1 MRRLFS
7 YGFGLLI
14 FLLAACNREEAQ
26 DNEWDGPVIEFQ
38 LNCEDGPVSKAGADG
53 DQEGVNAYRE
63 NLISWV
69 DFYFYPDGVTTSNA
83 TYHIRKENVNA
94 RSNASFSLV
103 LTTNQVNYLIFPV
116 LTETTTTTVLALAN
130 VPSDL
135 LDAEEDTSMDHL
147 LSLQTSTNFVT
158 DNYRQDRFIM
168 FGKTD
173 IHLNGRSKKVVS
185 SGNTIDLS
193 RLACKITVGI
203 KVDDQVK
210 YDTKR
215 KDDESGD
222 PIYEY
227 WRPSVEEMR
236 IYLDGGVKNA
246 MLGGK
251 AIADSDDDNL
261 LPSYFSYRSK
271 PLYFYQNTG
280 TPADP
285 VYSQIFDKTGDYFN
299 TYPMYTYP
307 HHWEDGVADENA
319 NNNEPFL
326 KLVLPWERLRD
337 DAHNIRAAKKD
348 FYYKILIP
356 KDRRGAAFID
366 RFISNNW
373 YHYEV
378 EVGMLGAETE
388 DAAID
393 VTPSFY
399 IYYWQ
404 DKDIVVKHASIG
416 TARYLSVEE
425 EYKVEDENNPANLKF
440 YEINNLNTL
449 DVRYTSSNPVKY
461 EVLSVVR
468 PYFGSTVPNPEST
481 EETEREPRVLGAI
494 LRRAGDGVNDWALK
508 DLKKGELYLDYAYE
522 TSESGQISTKDWFQD
537 TGASITFTHQLN
549 NDYTTTNFDYS
560 PYYIFL
566 KISHADGGAGDEYAK
581 IVKIIQYPGIY
592 IKAEL
597 NSDPKVYDPA
607 QGLPIAGDETENASG
622 AVWRNY
628 AHNGYVFVDGQRRW
642 RHKTNK
648 SDDGEYGTVA
658 RHLYSGWTVNST
670 YEHIRQNLEWLQW
683 RTVNFTGGNRNMYNI
698 TVTVLPEAI
707 KVGKT
712 TFDFVIGDP
721 RTLEPE
727 IWNNGREYQ
736 AAAKRYTTAP
746 YAYYDYYPYYNYK
759 DGVENKAYEVQFQ
772 KAPDITGGDPREL
785 TWYYPAEATDRTKN
799 MLAPELRVASRF
811 GGLEFYNGVTFP
823 SAQFKCA
830 TYQEDGYPAGRWRLP
845 TMAEIVFIATLST
858 KGGFIK
864 LFSDDRNY
872 WSANGAIKPNS
883 GPQGSAD
890 FALVRCVYDAWYWDQ
905 IPHENGK
912 DIRRLPE
919 GDRDRYV
926 FGDRMR

>member
-94 RSNASFSLV
+94 RGNASFSLV

-130 VPSDL
+130 VPADL
-135 LDAEEDTSMDHL
+135 LDAEEDTSMEHL
-147 LSLQTSTNFVT
+147 LNLQTSSNFLT
-158 DNYRQDRFIM
+158 DNYRQDRFLM

-173 IHLNGRSKKVVS
+173 IHLTGRSKKVVS

-203 KVDDQVK
+203 KVDDLVK

-246 MLGGK
+246 MLGGM
-251 AIADSDDDNL
+251 AIADSDD
-261 LPSYFSYRSK
+261 LPSYFSYRNN

-307 HHWEDGVADENA
+307 HHWEDGVADETA

-404 DKDIVVKHASIG
+404 DKDIVVKHTSIG

-425 EYKVEDENNPANLKF
+425 EYKVEDENDPANLKF

-461 EVLSVVR
+461 EILSVVR
-468 PYFGSTVPNPEST
+468 PYFDKEKPEPTSSDPLKQA
-481 EETEREPRVLGAI
+481 PRVLGAT
-494 LRRAGDGVNDWALK
+494 LRTAGDGVNEWALK
-508 DLKKGELYLDYAYE
+508 DVKAGQLYLDYAYE
-522 TSESGQISTKDWFQD
+522 TDVEGQISTKDWFHD

-549 NDYTTTNFDYS
+549 NNFTTASFDNS

-592 IKAEL
+592 ISAEE
-597 NSDPKVYDPA
+597 NSDPKVSSE
-607 QGLPIAGDETENASG
+607 GGDDTVENYNG
-622 AVWRNY
+622 PVWKNFD
-628 AHNGYVFVDGQRRW
+628 HNGYVFVDGERRR
-642 RHKTNK
+642 RHETNRN
-648 SDDGEYGTVA
+648 DDGLYGTLAKRLNSSWKNDAGVA
-658 RHLYSGWTVNST
+658 GD
-670 YEHIRQNLEWLQW
+670 IRQKLEWLQW

-707 KVGKT
+707 KVGST

-721 RTLEPE
+721 RTSEPE
-727 IWNNGREYQ
+727 TWNNGFENQ
-736 AAAKRYTTAP
+736 AAAKRYSTAP
-746 YAYYDYYPYYNYK
+746 YDYYDYHFYYNYWDK
-759 DGVENKAYEVQFQ
+759 NNDGVLVDDDEYKVQFQ
-772 KAPDITGGDPREL
+772 TAPDITGGDARPL
-785 TWYYPAEATDRTKN
+785 KYYYPAEATDRTKN

-858 KGGFIK
+858 KGDFVK
-864 LFSDDRNY
+864 LFSPTSKY
-872 WSANGAIKPNS
+872 WSANGAIIPNS
-883 GPQGSAD
+883 GPQAAAD

-905 IPHENGK
+905 MDES
-912 DIRRLPE
+912 IRRLPE

-926 FGDRMR
+926 FGDRAR